1 MTFQRKKFFKSTSKI
16 RFVKLEI
23 IERFTMEISGFFLK
37 KGNKTFVPGVINKS
51 SRYIQKSMFH
61 HFSLL
66 IIHTKWH
73 FEWKS
78 KS

>member
-66 IIHTKWH
+66 IIHTK
-73 FEWKS
+73 
-78 KS
+78 